1 MATANTI
8 AQVLA
13 FLNPTTITDPY
24 SWVVNLVHDIF
35 GSAPRVIAEVSVPLT
50 AAATTPL
57 FTVPAGYR
65 YEHDDVALVG
75 VTAQSGG
82 TSTTLK
88 INDGTSQLLN
98 GSTGHVFISGT
109 ATSLLAAGAKLIS
122 QNLYPPATM
131 SVAPVQNFAAGT
143 VINAVTSGTVVTAG
157 AVKVQLIGK
166 LVRV

>member
-35 GSAPRVIAEVSVPLT
+35 GSSPRVVAEVAVPLT

-65 YEHDDVALVG
+65 YEHDDVAIIG

-82 TSTTLK
+82 TSTVLK

-98 GSTGHVFISGT
+98 GSSGHTFVSAT
-109 ATSLLAAGAKLIS
+109 AATLLAAGAKLIG
-122 QNLYPPATM
+122 QALYPPAAMNAAAT
-131 SVAPVQNFAAGT
+131 QNFAAGT
-143 VINAVTSGTVVTAG
+143 TINAVTSGTVVTSG
-157 AVKVQLIGK
+157 AVSVQLIGK